1 MLFLKRINFII
12 LAVIVLVLTA
22 CGTNPKSTL
31 DEYKEAVL
39 NEDADKLIELLSDE
53 NVKVTKEEA
62 VAHSKL
68 VNEHYS
74 EESLNRA
81 LEKIIQNIENI
92 EGDSSHNLPGEFK
105 TIMVVESVD
114 GEVVLSV
121 NREEV
126 RAPLERAI
134 FTYEFNGEELTVGD
148 NENDHSVIDNLIPGI
163 YRFEGMAE
171 MNGIDFEM
179 TVDVNFNEKDITRVT
194 DDAVILNFAVD
205 NDFKVENQKAFAG
218 DEEITDLGNG
228 NVGYGPIFPNNTNV
242 YFTGE
247 YEGQTVKTNV
257 ARLDSKEQGTRYVY
271 VELSYDQN
279 ELTRI
284 DRLISE
290 QEETEKKKNYNI
302 SRSKSRITAL
312 YDTLEIAFK
321 RNSREGQ
328 ENILKDN
335 FMNDNVT
342 EKVLGYVD
350 KHLDPENIPNIE
362 IIKHELVE
370 QNNDT
375 SELKYNVE
383 IEIQSENEQ
392 IVKEHHQVELQDST
406 GEGNFKVSDITFE

>member
-1 MLFLKRINFII
+1 MLLFGRINVII
-12 LAVIVLVLTA
+12 LALLVLVLTA
-22 CGTNPKSTL
+22 CGTSPKSTL

-39 NEDADKLIELLSDE
+39 NEDTDKLIELLSDE
-53 NVKVTKEEA
+53 DVKVTEEEA
-62 VAHSKL
+62 VAHAKL

-92 EGDSSHNLPGEFK
+92 EGDSSHNLPGEFR
-105 TIMVVESVD
+105 TIMVVESLD
-114 GEVVLSV
+114 GEVILSV

-163 YRFEGMAE
+163 YSFEGMAE

-205 NDFKVENQKAFAG
+205 NDFKVENQKIFAG
-218 DEEITDLGNG
+218 DEEITDLSNE

-247 YEGQTVKTNV
+247 YEGQTVRTNI
-257 ARLDSKEQGTRYVY
+257 ARLDAKEQGTRYVY

-284 DRLISE
+284 DRLVSE
-290 QEETEKKKNYNI
+290 QEENEKNKNFNI
-302 SRSKSRITAL
+302 SRSESRITAL
-312 YDTLEIAFK
+312 YDAFEIALK
-321 RNSREGQ
+321 RNTRERQ

-335 FMNDNVT
+335 FMNDNVP

-350 KHLDPENIPNIE
+350 NHLDTENITDIE
-362 IIKHELVE
+362 IIKQELVE
-370 QNNDT
+370 QSDDT

-383 IEIQSENEQ
+383 IEIQFENGQ
-392 IVKEHHQVELQDST
+392 IVNERHQVDLHDSS
-406 GEGNFKVSDITFE
+406 GQGNFKVSDITFE

>member
-1 MLFLKRINFII
+1 MKRINFII